1 MKTVQITSKK
11 AYRYFMTVSGRH
23 LVLQTSEI
31 NSNEKIFT
39 LNMGKP
45 INIFDL
51 AFNLAKIKMKLNPN
65 YKFEYEEIGLFPGE
79 KLRETL
85 RDKSESIK
93 KINKEIFA
101 LIDKSDLNKN
111 FIKNYEKL
119 NIYYS
124 MANQKKLVDCIKKII
139 SH

>member
-1 MKTVQITSKK
+1 
-11 AYRYFMTVSGRH
+11 MTVSEACH

-51 AFNLAKIKMKLNPN
+51 ALNLAKIKMKLNPN
-65 YKFEYEEIGLFPGE
+65 YKFEYEVIGLFPGE

-85 RDKSESIK
+85 RDNSEVIK
-93 KINKEIFA
+93 KINKEVFV
-101 LIDKSDLNKN
+101 LIDKRKLNKN
-111 FIKNYEKL
+111 FMKNYEKINFYYSNANKKKL
-119 NIYYS
+119 IYYI
-124 MANQKKLVDCIKKII
+124 KKLI